1 MELLAVCIAALLA
14 SALTLFS
21 GFGLGTLLM
30 PVVALFFPLELA
42 IAMTAMVHLANN
54 LFKIGLLG
62 RKADSS
68 VLMKFGLSA
77 IAAAFVGA
85 ALLTYLGE
93 LNPIYEYQAFGSA
106 RQVSAL
112 KFVVGVLIISFVTLE
127 LSPTFSKTAL
137 DRKWL
142 PLGGLISGFF
152 GGLSGHQGAFRSM
165 FLMKAGLEKETFVAT
180 GVVLAVLVDIARML
194 IYGADI
200 STHERT
206 IDWPLVTAA
215 CTSAFT
221 GAYVGTKVLQKVT
234 FRSVQLIVS
243 ALLIVVG
250 VGLMAGVL

>member
-1 MELLAVCIAALLA
+1 VELFVVCVAALLA
-14 SALTLFS
+14 SGLTLFS

-42 IAMTAMVHLANN
+42 IAMTAMVHLSNN

-62 RKADSS
+62 RKAEGS
-68 VLMKFGLSA
+68 VLLNFGLPA

-85 ALLTYLGE
+85 ALLLYLGE
-93 LNPIYEYQAFGSA
+93 AKPIYEYEAFGSNQ
-106 RQVSAL
+106 QVSVL
-112 KFVVGVLIISFVTLE
+112 KLVIGTLIVLFVVLE

-142 PLGGLISGFF
+142 PLGGVISGFF

-165 FLMKAGLEKETFVAT
+165 FLIKAGLEKEAFVAT
-180 GVVLAVLVDIARML
+180 GVVLAVMVDIARMV

-200 STHERT
+200 WTQDDAIE
-206 IDWPLVTAA
+206 WPLIIGANI
-215 CTSAFT
+215 SAFT

-250 VGLMAGVL
+250 VGLIAGIL